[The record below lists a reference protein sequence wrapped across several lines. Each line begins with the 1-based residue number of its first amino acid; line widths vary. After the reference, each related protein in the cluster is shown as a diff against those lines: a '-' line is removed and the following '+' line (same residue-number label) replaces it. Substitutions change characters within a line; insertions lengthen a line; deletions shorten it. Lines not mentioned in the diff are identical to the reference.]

1 MSQMNELQKLKFLS
15 TLAGFS
21 SHYLG
26 MDSLYPWQIQCMDA
40 LDAGGRVAVRAP
52 NGSGKSSFLVVPA
65 IIWHCAVFPN
75 SYVIVTSNVGRQIK
89 SGLFATVHKYASKL
103 KGWTVN
109 SNELISPINGRAVAF
124 TTDEPQRMEGWHP
137 EGSTT
142 GGKGNLM
149 LIYDEA
155 KSIPAE
161 IWHAGE
167 RTQPNRWLAI
177 SSTGSANSF
186 FAKCFR
192 EHAKFWKTFTIPIGQ
207 CPHITDESIRR
218 LKELYGD
225 DHPLVRSMI
234 HNEFVDEADNET
246 VISETKIHDCRAT
259 PPTHFPMDRVA
270 FIDWGGAGV
279 DETAVAIMD
288 GNKLMP
294 LIIIKDRDEMRT
306 VGRVIRELRAFQ
318 VNPKLV
324 WADNGGIGSPMIRRM
339 DEQGYSV
346 NRVNFGTAGLAGYA
360 NKASEMLFTAGKMIE
375 DRGVILPKDDIMD
388 GQLCTRRF
396 FCTSNGSI
404 KLESKAEYKQRT
416 GGSSPDRA
424 DAAAGAIWAYVKTR
438 PSLTSNDAGGSHLQ
452 TDVFGNTIQ
461 TNFED
466 ARSGFD
472 AGD

>member
-1 MSQMNELQKLKFLS
+1 
-15 TLAGFS
+15 
-21 SHYLG
+21 
-26 MDSLYPWQIQCMDA
+26 
-40 LDAGGRVAVRAP
+40 
-52 NGSGKSSFLVVPA
+52 
-65 IIWHCAVFPN
+65 
-75 SYVIVTSNVGRQIK
+75 
-89 SGLFATVHKYASKL
+89 
-103 KGWTVN
+103 
-109 SNELISPINGRAVAF
+109 
-124 TTDEPQRMEGWHP
+124 
-137 EGSTT
+137 
-142 GGKGNLM
+142 
-149 LIYDEA
+149 
-155 KSIPAE
+155 
-161 IWHAGE
+161 
-167 RTQPNRWLAI
+167 
-177 SSTGSANSF
+177 
-186 FAKCFR
+186 
-192 EHAKFWKTFTIPIGQ
+192 
-207 CPHITDESIRR
+207 
-218 LKELYGD
+218 
-225 DHPLVRSMI
+225 MI

-288 GNKLMP
+288 GNKLLP

-360 NKASEMLFTAGKMIE
+360 NKASEMLFTAGKLIE

>member
-1 MSQMNELQKLKFLS
+1 VNDQDKLKFLS

-21 SHYLG
+21 STILD
-26 MDSLYPWQIQCMDA
+26 MRTLYPWQIQVMDA
-40 LDAGGRVAVRAP
+40 LDRGGRVAVRAP

-124 TTDEPQRMEGWHP
+124 TTDEPGRMEGWHST

-142 GGKGNLM
+142 EGKGNLM

-192 EHAKFWKTFTIPIGQ
+192 EHAKFWRTFSIPVGQ
-207 CPHITDESIRR
+207 CPHITTESISR
-218 LKELYGD
+218 LEELYGKE
-225 DHPLVRSMI
+225 HPLVRSMI
-234 HNEFVDEADNET
+234 YNEFVDEGDSTT
-246 VISETKIHDCRAT
+246 VLTESKLFDCRRN
-259 PPTHFPMDRVA
+259 PPRHIPMERVA

-279 DETAVAIMD
+279 DETVLAIMD
-288 GNKLMP
+288 GNQLLP
-294 LIIIKDRDEMRT
+294 LIVIKDRDEMRT
-306 VGRVIRELRAFQ
+306 VGRVIRELRGFGVAS
-318 VNPKLV
+318 NMV

-346 NRVNFGTAGLAGYA
+346 NRVNFGTAGSGGYA
-360 NKASEMLFTAGKMIE
+360 NKAAEMLFTAAKLVE
-375 DRGVILPKDDIMD
+375 DKGVILPKDDIMD

-396 FCTSNGSI
+396 LTNSAGDL
-404 KLESKAEYKQRT
+404 KLESKADYKQRT

-424 DAAAGAIWAYVKTR
+424 DAAAGAMWAYLRAR
-438 PSLTSNDAGGSHLQ
+438 PSLTRSNTTGSYLQ
-452 TDVFGNTIQ
+452 TDVFGNPISNEFGQ
-461 TNFED
+461 D
-466 ARSGFD
+466 RSGFD

>member
-1 MSQMNELQKLKFLS
+1 MNEAQKLRFLS
-15 TLAGFS
+15 SLAGFS
-21 SHYLG
+21 SAVLE
-26 MDSLYPWQIQCMDA
+26 MKTLYPWQIQVMDA
-40 LDAGGRVAVRAP
+40 LDKGGRVAVRAP

-124 TTDEPQRMEGWHP
+124 TTDEPGRMEGWHST

-142 GGKGNLM
+142 EGKGNLM

-155 KSIPAE
+155 KSIPSE

-192 EHAKFWKTFTIPIGQ
+192 EHAKYWKTYSIPVTQ
-207 CPHITDESIRR
+207 CPHITRESIGQ
-218 LKELYGD
+218 LEELYGKE
-225 DHPLVRSMI
+225 HPLVRSMI
-234 HNEFVDEADNET
+234 YNEFVDEGDTMT
-246 VISETKIHDCRAT
+246 VLTEPKLSQCRQS
-259 PPTHFPMDRVA
+259 PPTHVPAEKVA

-279 DETAVAIMD
+279 DETVMAVME
-288 GNKLMP
+288 GNLLHP
-294 LIIIKDRDEMRT
+294 LIVIKDRDEMRT
-306 VGRVIRELRAFQ
+306 VGRVIRELRALG
-318 VNPKLV
+318 VAPNMV
-324 WADNGGIGSPMIRRM
+324 WADNGGIGSPMTRRM

-346 NRVNFGTAGLAGYA
+346 NRVNFGSAGSGGYA
-360 NKASEMLFTAGKMIE
+360 TRAAEMLFTAARLIE
-375 DRGVILPKDDIMD
+375 DCGVILPKDDILD

-396 FCTSNGSI
+396 ATNSAGDI
-404 KLESKAEYKQRT
+404 KLESKADYKQRT
-416 GGSSPDRA
+416 GGGSPDRA
-424 DAAAGAIWAYVKTR
+424 DAAAGAIWAYLRIR
-438 PSLTSNDAGGSHLQ
+438 PSLTRSNSQGSYLH
-452 TDVFGNTIQ
+452 TDVFGNPLSLPMQ
-461 TNFED
+461 D
-466 ARSGFD
+466 RGGFD